1 MGQSETRRSSN
12 SGVKWPVVPRD
23 CRRGVAFANP
33 FRGAV
38 ALLLVASMIA
48 CGGTTSTRNIVIPPP
63 PPCAGSSASAPAA
76 ARTAVGYAAP
86 QVLAALSPQYFG
98 MHVDVGV
105 LNTPPAYPWPSFPFG
120 TVRMTSTETK
130 WSQIDLGPGNPV
142 PYDFSTLDQWLGL
155 YKANGNPQV
164 PQVIYTIYSVPTYAS
179 SNPTDPCAFSSS
191 SDHTPGSCDPP
202 TDVDTTDATF
212 TNFIT
217 ALALHAAG
225 TGPGQIHYWEM
236 WNEPNNFSL
245 WNGTFAQLVRMSQ
258 DARCVIKGTDCNP
271 LTPYTSKGI
280 DPTAQI
286 LTPTPVT
293 TTDQTNTTLNS
304 PSGWMD
310 AYLKAGGGPYAD
322 ILSFHGYVE
331 PGNPVE
337 GVFDIAQSFATTA
350 VSDGEG
356 GKPIWDTEL
365 GYATSDVCDP
375 DLQAGWLARTYLLQP
390 GLGVER
396 VAWFEYGATNFG
408 TLYLSGSLN
417 AAGKAYGVL
426 YGWLVGA
433 TPTGPCT
440 SSGTVWKCDFTLSG
454 GVQAQAVWDASQ
466 SCSKGTCTSSNFPP
480 DSVYTKYEDLQGNS
494 HSITSGSTVSIGAEP
509 VFLKSQ

>member
-1 MGQSETRRSSN
+1 MGQSESRTSNNSSVN
-12 SGVKWPVVPRD
+12 WPVVARD
-23 CRRGVAFANP
+23 CRRGAAFANP

-63 PPCAGSSASAPAA
+63 PPCSGSSAAAPA

-130 WSQIDLGPGNPV
+130 WSQIDLGGGT
-142 PYDFSTLDQWLGL
+142 YDFSTLDQWLGL

-164 PQVIYTIYSVPTYAS
+164 IYTIYSVPSYAS

-202 TDVDTTDATF
+202 IDLNADGTGTDQIF
-212 TNFIT
+212 KSFIT
-217 ALALHAAG
+217 AIAQHAAG
-225 TGPGQIHYWEM
+225 SGPGQIHYWEM

-258 DARCVIKGTDCNP
+258 DARSII
-271 LTPYTSKGI
+271 LSI
-280 DPTAQI
+280 DSSAQM

-293 TTDQTNTTLNS
+293 TTDQTNTALNS

-337 GVFDIAQSFATTA
+337 GVFDIANSFVQTA
-350 VSDGEG
+350 ASNNQA

-365 GYATSDVCDP
+365 GYATADVCDP
-375 DLQAGWLARTYLLQP
+375 DLQAGWLARVYLLQP

-408 TLYLSGSLN
+408 TLTVGTELN
-417 AAGKAYGVL
+417 TAGKAYGVL

-433 TPTGPCT
+433 TPTGPCS
-440 SSGTVWKCDFTLSG
+440 SSGSIWTCDFTLSG
-454 GVQAQAVWDASQ
+454 GVAAQAVWDASQ
-466 SCSKGTCTSSNFPP
+466 TCSKGVCTSSNFLPN
-480 DSVYTKYEDLQGNS
+480 SVYTKYEDLQGSS
-494 HSITSGSTVSIGAEP
+494 HSITSGSTVPIGPEP
-509 VFLKSQ
+509 ILLKSL